1 MSSTFECLCVQDD
14 FENIQSTNWRSMRWK
29 PPVLD
34 VGLLNA
40 PSLETPNTEDVVTP
54 SAVVPACVEKSP
66 DRAALQAAGPGW
78 RTEFR
83 TLEIQLTD
91 FENAAFAA
99 LVVLMSKAM
108 LARGYSFMIPMS
120 YVHENMCRAQLKDAV
135 LTQKFWFRANSGKVN
150 AGEDHRPA
158 QSVADRHRYDIP
170 ARSDIDLV
178 EMTLDEIMNGVP
190 GGGAS
195 KFPGLLQLVRDFVQ
209 HDLPTS
215 EDASASAAQLQQR
228 TELAQLESYLAL
240 LSARASGELP
250 TAARWMRNYVTRHP
264 AYARGSGRLTPAVA
278 DDLLKVCDAIGMG
291 EVLCPELYGESGA
304 RYVGIQG
311 RLGQETFGQSEG
323 KAVLHPE
330 DYAEVKLLGSEL
342 DEASRKN
349 RSSCISNCS

>member
-1 MSSTFECLCVQDD
+1 MLCYFCVQDD

-34 VGLLNA
+34 VGLRNA
-40 PSLETPNTEDVVTP
+40 PSLEIPNTEDVVTP

-83 TLEIQLTD
+83 TLEVQLTD

-99 LVVLMSKAM
+99 LVVLLSKAM

-120 YVHENMCRAQLKDAV
+120 YVHENMRRAQLKDAV
-135 LTQKFWFRANSGKVN
+135 LTQKFWFRANSAAQGSVE
-150 AGEDHRPA
+150 AGFHTV
-158 QSVADRHRYDIP
+158 QSVQNRYRYDIP
-170 ARSDIDLV
+170 ASGDIDLV

-215 EDASASAAQLQQR
+215 EDASASSAHLQQHG
-228 TELAQLESYLAL
+228 ELAL
-240 LSARASGELP
+240 LDSYLVLLGARASGALP

-264 AYARGSGRLTPAVA
+264 AYTRGSGRLTPAVA

-291 EVLCPELYGESGA
+291 EVRCPELYGESAA
-304 RYVGIQG
+304 RCMGIQTG
-311 RLGQETFGQSEG
+311 LGQETFGQSEG
-323 KAVLHPE
+323 KAVLHQE
-330 DYAEVKLLGSEL
+330 DCAEMKLS
-342 DEASRKN
+342 
-349 RSSCISNCS
+349 